1 MVAHEPAKLW
11 RRKRWKIN
19 ENTVVENVKK
29 SNNAIDF
36 QTTIIVIKRA
46 QNNKRQK
53 ILDKKRKKRRL
64 RKTNS
69 RPTKQR
75 TIEAEIDTAQVLPCW
90 QAGAF
95 MSSIL
100 HEVTE
105 GRWIN
110 QELKSAYHG

>member
-1 MVAHEPAKLW
+1 M
-11 RRKRWKIN
+11 
-19 ENTVVENVKK
+19 VENVKK

-36 QTTIIVIKRA
+36 QTTIIVIRA

-69 RPTKQR
+69 RPIKQR

-95 MSSIL
+95 MYSIL
-100 HEVTE
+100 HEVTK